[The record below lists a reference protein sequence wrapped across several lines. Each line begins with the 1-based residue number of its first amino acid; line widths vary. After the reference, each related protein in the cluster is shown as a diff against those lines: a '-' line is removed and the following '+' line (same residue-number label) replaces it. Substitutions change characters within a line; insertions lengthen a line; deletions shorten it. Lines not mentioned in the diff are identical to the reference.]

1 MRMNLFRS
9 EEHVKAWSLYDPAS
23 EEAIMPVEDWA
34 KVFGGRMFTNRL
46 DPDYLSRVGEYR
58 GDFGKTL
65 FSELG
70 KTGPF
75 FTGEKG

>member
-9 EEHVKAWSLYDPAS
+9 EEHVKHWSLYDPAS

-34 KVFGGRMFTNRL
+34 RVFAGRMFRNRL
-46 DPDYLSRVGEYR
+46 DSDYLSRAAEYR
-58 GDFGKTL
+58 ADFGKTL
-65 FSELG
+65 FGELE

-75 FTGEKG
+75 FRGSS

>member
-9 EEHVKAWSLYDPAS
+9 EEHVKAWSLYDSAS

-34 KVFGGRMFTNRL
+34 KVFGGPMFKQRL
-46 DPDYLSRVGEYR
+46 DSDYLSRVSEYGR
-58 GDFGKTL
+58 DFGKTL
-65 FSELG
+65 FGELG

-75 FTGEKG
+75 FRAPR

>member
-9 EEHVKAWSLYDPAS
+9 EEHVKAWTLYDPAS

-34 KVFGGRMFTNRL
+34 KVFGGRMFRNRL
-46 DPDYLSRVGEYR
+46 ESDYLSRLHEYR
-58 GDFGKTL
+58 SDFVKTL
-65 FSELG
+65 FGELG

-75 FTGEKG
+75 FSGPR